1 MKALVTLLCFFWIA
15 VANAQ
20 APTFKKQLPTIDPYI
35 QKLMTEWEVA
45 GSAVS
50 IVYKDK
56 VIFSKAYG
64 YRDVA
69 NKVPVTTKTMF
80 GIASNT
86 KLFTS
91 MAAAMLHEEK
101 KLDLD
106 KPVRT
111 YMPELRFA
119 TGELDEKLTLRDM
132 LSHRSG
138 VPRWDGVWAG
148 SNYSLQE
155 ILDRLQYMKPT
166 LGFRQGY
173 LYNNNMYAAA
183 GAVTAKVNG
192 TTWEQLIQTKIFDPL
207 EMKGSTFSFETAG
220 KGEFSKDYLVGRVDK
235 KLKEYE
241 PDSHCDCWAPAAAIV
256 SNVEELSNWMIAQI
270 NGGKFKGKQVI
281 PAKAITETMVPN
293 NITSKEMV
301 YDEVFFGLYGM
312 GRSTTDYKGKI
323 LVSHSGVISGY
334 RSTISMLPKDS
345 LAIIVLTNTAQGSP
359 MATASVYGIVDR
371 LLQLEQSPWTT
382 KIKAEIAKQDKKSW
396 REMDSL
402 KALKV
407 KDTKPSHALTDYV
420 GTFENK
426 AYGKIIIS
434 LEDDHLRMRH
444 RIWDEP
450 LEHFHYDQFW
460 STEHPDM
467 SINYSLR
474 VYKLHFTTNEAGK
487 IDKIKTRVGGD
498 PEVEFVR
505 MKDPNGSAQA
515 SLSEK

>member
-1 MKALVTLLCFFWIA
+1 MRINITLFLLIA
-15 VANAQ
+15 FATTHGQ
-20 APTFKKQLPTIDPYI
+20 APTFKKELPKVDQYI
-35 QKLMTEWEVA
+35 QQLMTEWEIA

-56 VIFSKAYG
+56 VIFSKGYG

-69 NKVPVTTKTMF
+69 NKLAVTTKTTF
-80 GIASNT
+80 GIASNS

-111 YMPELRFA
+111 YMPELHFA

-138 VPRWDGVWAG
+138 VPRWDGVWSG
-148 SNYSLQE
+148 SGYTLQE
-155 ILDRLQYMKPT
+155 ILDRLQYMKPSM
-166 LGFRQGY
+166 GFREGY

-183 GAVTAKVNG
+183 GAVTAKVNS
-192 TTWEQLIQTKIFDPL
+192 TTWEQLIQTKLFDPL
-207 EMKGSTFSFETAG
+207 EMKQSTFSFEEATK

-235 KLKEYE
+235 KMKEYE
-241 PDSHCDCWAPAAAIV
+241 PDTDCSCWAPAAAIV
-256 SNVEELSNWMIAQI
+256 SNVEELSNWMMAQI

-281 PAKAITETMVPN
+281 PSKAIIETIKPN

-301 YDEVFFGLYGM
+301 YDEVFYGLYGM
-312 GRSTTDYKGKI
+312 GRSSTDYKGHVM
-323 LVSHSGVISGY
+323 VSHGGVISGY
-334 RSTISMLPKDS
+334 RSTIAMLPKDS
-345 LAIIVLTNTAQGSP
+345 IAIIVLTNTAQGSP
-359 MATASVYGIVDR
+359 MANAAVYGIMDR
-371 LLQLEQSPWTT
+371 LLQLGESAWTT
-382 KIKAEIAKQDKKSW
+382 KIKKEITKQETKNV
-396 REMDSL
+396 RELDSL
-402 KALKV
+402 RALKV

-420 GTFENK
+420 GTYDHK
-426 AYGKIIIS
+426 AYGKMIITI
-434 LEDDHLRMRH
+434 EGEYLRMKH
-444 RIWDEP
+444 RMWDEA

-467 SINYSLR
+467 MINYGLR
-474 VYKLHFTTNEAGK
+474 IYKLHFTTNEAGK
-487 IDKIKTRVGGD
+487 VDKIKTRVGGD

-505 MKDPNGSAQA
+505 MK
-515 SLSEK
+515 E

>member
-1 MKALVTLLCFFWIA
+1 MRISTTLLLLLAF
-15 VANAQ
+15 VTTQGQ
-20 APTFKKQLPTIDPYI
+20 APTFKKELLKVDQYI
-35 QKLMTEWEVA
+35 QQLMTEWEIA

-56 VIFSKAYG
+56 VIFSKGYG

-69 NKVPVTTKTMF
+69 SKLPVTTKTMF

-111 YMPELRFA
+111 YMPELHFA

-138 VPRWDGVWAG
+138 VPRWDGVWEG
-148 SNYSLQE
+148 SGHTLQE
-155 ILDRLQYMKPT
+155 ILDRFQYMKPT
-166 LGFRQGY
+166 MGFREGY

-192 TTWEQLIQTKIFDPL
+192 TTWEQLVQTKLFDPL
-207 EMKGSTFSFETAG
+207 VMKQSTFSFEDATK
-220 KGEFSKDYLVGRVDK
+220 KGEFSKDYLVGRIDK

-241 PDSHCDCWAPAAAIV
+241 PDTDCGCWAPAAAIV
-256 SNVEELSNWMIAQI
+256 SNVDELSNWMMVQI

-281 PAKAITETMVPN
+281 PSKAIIETIKPN
-293 NITSKEMV
+293 NITSKELV
-301 YDEVFFGLYGM
+301 YDEVFYGLYGM
-312 GRSTTDYKGKI
+312 GRSSTDYKGHVM
-323 LVSHSGVISGY
+323 VSHGGVISGY
-334 RSTISMLPKDS
+334 RSTIAMLPKDS
-345 LAIIVLTNTAQGSP
+345 IAIIVLTNTVQGSP
-359 MATASVYGIVDR
+359 MANAAVYGIIDR
-371 LLQLEQSPWTT
+371 LLQLGESPWTP
-382 KIKAEIAKQDKKSW
+382 KIKKEIAKRDTKSW
-396 REMDSL
+396 REIDSL

-407 KDTKPSHALTDYV
+407 KDTKPSHALADYA
-420 GTFENK
+420 GTYEHK
-426 AYGKIIIS
+426 AYGKMIITT
-434 LEDDHLRMRH
+434 DGDHLRMKH
-444 RIWDEP
+444 RMWDEA

-460 STEHPDM
+460 STEHPDFT
-467 SINYSLR
+467 INYALR
-474 VYKLHFTTNEAGK
+474 VYKLQFTTNEAGK
-487 IDKIKTRVGGD
+487 VDKIKTRVLTD

-505 MKDPNGSAQA
+505 VK
-515 SLSEK
+515 E

>member
-1 MKALVTLLCFFWIA
+1 MRITTTLLLLLAFA
-15 VANAQ
+15 TTHGQ
-20 APTFKKQLPTIDPYI
+20 APTFKKELPKVDQYM
-35 QKLMTEWEVA
+35 QQLMTEWEIA
-45 GSAVS
+45 GSAIS

-56 VIFSKAYG
+56 VIFSKGYG

-69 NKVPVTTKTMF
+69 NKLPVTTKTTF
-80 GIASNT
+80 GIASNS

-111 YMPELRFA
+111 FMPELHFA

-138 VPRWDGVWAG
+138 VPRWDGVWSG
-148 SNYSLQE
+148 SGYTLQE
-155 ILDRLQYMKPT
+155 ILDRLQYMKPAM
-166 LGFRQGY
+166 GFREGY

-192 TTWEQLIQTKIFDPL
+192 TTWEQLIQTKLFDPL
-207 EMKGSTFSFETAG
+207 EMKQSTFSFEEAAR

-241 PDSHCDCWAPAAAIV
+241 PDTDCSCWAPAAAIV
-256 SNVEELSNWMIAQI
+256 SNVEELSNWMAAQI
-270 NGGKFKGKQVI
+270 YGGKFKGKQVI
-281 PAKAITETMVPN
+281 PSKAIIETIKPN

-301 YDEVFFGLYGM
+301 YDEVFYGLYGM
-312 GRSTTDYKGKI
+312 GRSSTDYKGHVM
-323 LVSHSGVISGY
+323 VSHGGVISGY
-334 RSTISMLPKDS
+334 RSTIAMLPKDS
-345 LAIIVLTNTAQGSP
+345 IAIIVLTNTAQGSP
-359 MATASVYGIVDR
+359 MANAAVYGIMDR
-371 LLQLEQSPWTT
+371 LLRLGESAWTT
-382 KIKAEIAKQDKKSW
+382 KIKKEITKQETKNG
-396 REMDSL
+396 RELDSL

-407 KDTKPSHALTDYV
+407 KDTKPSHALADYA
-420 GTFENK
+420 GTYEHK
-426 AYGKIIIS
+426 AYGKMIITI
-434 LEDDHLRMRH
+434 EGEHLRMKH
-444 RIWDEP
+444 RMWDEA

-467 SINYSLR
+467 MINYGLR

-487 IDKIKTRVGGD
+487 VDKIKTKVGGD

-505 MKDPNGSAQA
+505 MK
-515 SLSEK
+515 E

>member
-1 MKALVTLLCFFWIA
+1 MRIPSTLLLLITFITA
-15 VANAQ
+15 QGQ
-20 APTFKKQLPTIDPYI
+20 APTFKKELPKVDPYI
-35 QKLMTEWEVA
+35 QQLMTEWGVA

-50 IVYKDK
+50 IVHKDK
-56 VIFSKAYG
+56 VIFSKGFG

-69 NKVPVTTKTMF
+69 NKLPVTTKTLF

-91 MAAAMLHEEK
+91 IAAAMLHEEK

-111 YMPELRFA
+111 YMPELHFA

-138 VPRWDGVWAG
+138 VPRWDGVWEG
-148 SNYSLQE
+148 SGHTLQE
-155 ILDRLQYMKPT
+155 ILDRLQYMEPT
-166 LGFRQGY
+166 KGFREGY

-192 TTWEQLIQTKIFDPL
+192 TTWEQLIQTKLLDPL
-207 EMKGSTFSFETAG
+207 EMKQSSFSFEAAAK

-241 PDSHCDCWAPAAAIV
+241 PDTDCACWAPAAAIV
-256 SNVEELSNWMIAQI
+256 SNVEELSNWMMAQI

-281 PAKAITETMVPN
+281 PSKAIIETIKPN
-293 NITSKEMV
+293 NIASTEMV
-301 YDEVFFGLYGM
+301 YDEVFYGLYGM
-312 GRSTTDYKGKI
+312 GRSSTDYKGHVI
-323 LVSHSGVISGY
+323 VSHGGVISGY
-334 RSTISMLPKDS
+334 RSTIAMLPKDS

-359 MATASVYGIVDR
+359 MANATVYGIIDR
-371 LLQLEQSPWTT
+371 LLQLGESPWTT
-382 KIKAEIAKQDKKSW
+382 KIKNEIAKRDTKNW
-396 REMDSL
+396 RELDSL

-407 KDTKPSHALTDYV
+407 KDTKPSHSLADYV
-420 GTFENK
+420 GTYEHK

-434 LEDDHLRMRH
+434 REGDQLRMKH
-444 RIWDEP
+444 RVWDEA

-460 STEHPDM
+460 STEHPDFT
-467 SINYSLR
+467 INYSLR
-474 VYKLHFTTNEAGK
+474 VYKLHFMTNEAGK
-487 IDKIKTRVGGD
+487 VDKIKTNVDGD

-505 MKDPNGSAQA
+505 VK
-515 SLSEK
+515 E

>member
-1 MKALVTLLCFFWIA
+1 MRIPATLLLLLAFITTQG
-15 VANAQ
+15 Q
-20 APTFKKQLPTIDPYI
+20 APAFKKEILKVDQYI
-35 QKLMTEWEVA
+35 QQLMTEWEIA

-69 NKVPVTTKTMF
+69 NKLPVTTKTMF
-80 GIASNT
+80 GIASNS

-111 YMPELRFA
+111 YMPELHFS

-138 VPRWDGVWAG
+138 VPRWDGVWEG
-148 SNYSLQE
+148 SGHTLQE
-155 ILDRLQYMKPT
+155 ILDRFQYMKPT
-166 LGFRQGY
+166 MGFREGY

-192 TTWEQLIQTKIFDPL
+192 TTWEQLIQTKLFDPL
-207 EMKGSTFSFETAG
+207 EMRQSTFSFEDATK
-220 KGEFSKDYLVGRVDK
+220 KGEFSKDYLVGRIDK

-241 PDSHCDCWAPAAAIV
+241 PDTDCGCWAPAAAIV
-256 SNVEELSNWMIAQI
+256 SNVDELSNWMMVQI

-281 PAKAITETMVPN
+281 PSKAIIETIKPN
-293 NITSKEMV
+293 NITSKELV
-301 YDEVFFGLYGM
+301 YDEVFYGLYGM
-312 GRSTTDYKGKI
+312 GRSSTDYKGHVM
-323 LVSHSGVISGY
+323 VSHGGVISGY
-334 RSTISMLPKDS
+334 RSTIAMLPKDS
-345 LAIIVLTNTAQGSP
+345 IAIIVLTNTVQGSP
-359 MATASVYGIVDR
+359 MANAAVYGIIDR
-371 LLQLEQSPWTT
+371 LLQLGESPWTP
-382 KIKAEIAKQDKKSW
+382 KIKKEIAKRDTKSW
-396 REMDSL
+396 REIDSL

-407 KDTKPSHALTDYV
+407 KDTKPSHALADYA
-420 GTFENK
+420 GTYEHK
-426 AYGKIIIS
+426 AYGKMIITT
-434 LEDDHLRMRH
+434 DGDHLRMKH
-444 RIWDEP
+444 RMWDEA

-460 STEHPDM
+460 STEHPDFT
-467 SINYSLR
+467 INYALR
-474 VYKLHFTTNEAGK
+474 VYKLQFTTNEAGK
-487 IDKIKTRVGGD
+487 VDKIKTSVLTD

-505 MKDPNGSAQA
+505 VK
-515 SLSEK
+515 E

>member
-1 MKALVTLLCFFWIA
+1 MISSPIKSLFTLMLSLCIL
-15 VANAQ
+15 VANGQ
-20 APTFKKQLPTIDPYI
+20 KPTFKKQLPTIDPYI
-35 QKLMTEWEVA
+35 QKLMTDWEVA

-56 VIFSKAYG
+56 VIFSKGYG

-91 MAAAMLHEEK
+91 MAAAMLHVEK

-111 YMPELRFA
+111 YMPELHFA

-138 VPRWDGVWAG
+138 VPRWDGVWSG

-166 LGFRQGY
+166 LGFREGY

-192 TTWEQLIQTKIFDPL
+192 STWEQLIQKKIFDPL
-207 EMKGSTFSFETAG
+207 EMTETTFSFEAATA
-220 KGEFSKDYLVGRVDK
+220 KGQFSKDYLTGRLDK

-256 SNVEELSNWMIAQI
+256 SNVEELSNWVSAQI

-281 PAKAITETMVPN
+281 PAKAITETMTPN
-293 NITSKEMV
+293 NIASKEMV
-301 YDEVFFGLYGM
+301 YDEVFYGLYGM
-312 GRSTTDYKGKI
+312 GRSTTDYKGRI
-323 LVSHSGVISGY
+323 VVSHGGVISGY
-334 RSTISMLPKDS
+334 RSTISILPKDS
-345 LAIIVLTNTAQGSP
+345 IGIIVLTNTAMGSP
-359 MATASVYGIVDR
+359 MANAAVYGIIDR
-371 LLQLEQSPWTT
+371 MLGLDLSPWTE
-382 KIKAEIAKQDKKSW
+382 KIKAELTKQEKKAW
-396 REMDSL
+396 KEMDSV

-407 KDTKPSHALTDYV
+407 KDTKPSHALGDYV
-420 GTFENK
+420 GTFEHK
-426 AYGKIIIS
+426 AYGKLVIS
-434 LEDDHLRMRH
+434 MEGDHLRMKH

-460 STEHPDM
+460 SKEPEDLTL
-467 SINYSLR
+467 NYSLR

-487 IDKIKTRVGGD
+487 IDKIRTKVGGD

-505 MKDPNGSAQA
+505 VK
-515 SLSEK
+515 E

>member
-1 MKALVTLLCFFWIA
+1 MRISTTLLLLLAF
-15 VANAQ
+15 VTTQGQ
-20 APTFKKQLPTIDPYI
+20 APTFKKELLKVDQYI
-35 QKLMTEWEVA
+35 QQLMTEWEIA

-56 VIFSKAYG
+56 VIFSKGYG

-69 NKVPVTTKTMF
+69 SKLPVTTKTMF

-111 YMPELRFA
+111 YMPELHFA

-138 VPRWDGVWAG
+138 VPRWDGVWEG
-148 SNYSLQE
+148 SGHTLQE
-155 ILDRLQYMKPT
+155 ILDRFQYMKPT
-166 LGFRQGY
+166 MGFREGY

-192 TTWEQLIQTKIFDPL
+192 TTWEQLIQTKLFDPL
-207 EMKGSTFSFETAG
+207 VMKQSTFSFEDATK
-220 KGEFSKDYLVGRVDK
+220 KGEFSKDYLVGRIDK

-241 PDSHCDCWAPAAAIV
+241 PDTDCGCWAPAAAIV
-256 SNVEELSNWMIAQI
+256 SNVEELSNWMMAQI

-281 PAKAITETMVPN
+281 PSKAIIETIKPN
-293 NITSKEMV
+293 NITSKELV
-301 YDEVFFGLYGM
+301 YDEVFYGLYGM
-312 GRSTTDYKGKI
+312 GRSSTDYKGHVM
-323 LVSHSGVISGY
+323 VSHGGVISGY
-334 RSTISMLPKDS
+334 RSTIAMLPKDS
-345 LAIIVLTNTAQGSP
+345 IAIIVLTNTVQGSP
-359 MATASVYGIVDR
+359 MANAAVYGIIDR
-371 LLQLEQSPWTT
+371 LLQLGESPWTP
-382 KIKAEIAKQDKKSW
+382 KIKKEIAKRDTKSW
-396 REMDSL
+396 REIDSL

-407 KDTKPSHALTDYV
+407 KDTKPSHALADYA
-420 GTFENK
+420 GTYEHK
-426 AYGKIIIS
+426 AYGKMIITT
-434 LEDDHLRMRH
+434 DGDHLRMKH
-444 RIWDEP
+444 RMWDEA

-460 STEHPDM
+460 STEHPDFT
-467 SINYSLR
+467 INYALR
-474 VYKLHFTTNEAGK
+474 VYKLQFTTNEAGK
-487 IDKIKTRVGGD
+487 VDKIKTRVLTD

-505 MKDPNGSAQA
+505 VK
-515 SLSEK
+515 E

>member
-1 MKALVTLLCFFWIA
+1 MRILLTAFCLIPFFF
-15 VANAQ
+15 VHGQ
-20 APTFKKQLPTIDPYI
+20 APTFKKQLPTVDQYI
-35 QKLMTEWEVA
+35 QQLMTEWEVA

-69 NKVPVTTKTMF
+69 NKLPVTTKTTF

-91 MAAAMLHEEK
+91 MAAAMLHEDK

-138 VPRWDGVWAG
+138 VPRWDGVWSG
-148 SNYSLQE
+148 SGYTLQE

-166 LGFRQGY
+166 MGFREGY

-192 TTWEQLIQTKIFDPL
+192 TTWEQLIQTRILDPL
-207 EMKGSTFSFETAG
+207 EMKQSSFSFQQAAV

-241 PDSHCDCWAPAAAIV
+241 LDTDCPCWAPAAAIV
-256 SNVEELSNWMIAQI
+256 SNVEDLSNWTMALM
-270 NGGKFKGKQVI
+270 NGGKFKGKLVI
-281 PAKAITETMVPN
+281 QPKAILETAKPN

-301 YDEVFFGLYGM
+301 YDEVFYGLYGL
-312 GRSTTDYKGKI
+312 GRATTDYKGRVI
-323 LVSHSGVISGY
+323 VSHGGVISGY
-334 RSTISMLPKDS
+334 RSTIAVLPKDS
-345 LAIIVLTNTAQGSP
+345 VGIVVLTNTAQGTP
-359 MATASVYGIVDR
+359 MASAAVYGIVDR
-371 LLQLEQSPWTT
+371 LLNLDQSPWTT
-382 KIKAEIAKQDKKSW
+382 KIKAEVNKQEKKTW
-396 REMDSL
+396 RELDSL
-402 KALKV
+402 KALRV
-407 KDTKPSHALTDYV
+407 KDTKPSHALADYV
-420 GTFENK
+420 GTYEHK
-426 AYGKIIIS
+426 AYGKMIIS
-434 LEDDHLRMRH
+434 VEGDHLRVKH
-444 RIWDEP
+444 RIWGEA

-460 STEHPDM
+460 STEHPDLTV
-467 SINYSLR
+467 NYGLR
-474 VYKLHFTTNEAGK
+474 VYKLHFLTNEAGK
-487 IDKIKTRVGGD
+487 VDKLRTKVGQD
-498 PEVEFVR
+498 PEIEFVR
-505 MKDPNGSAQA
+505 AK
-515 SLSEK
+515 E

>member
-1 MKALVTLLCFFWIA
+1 MRLLFTLILLAA
-15 VANAQ
+15 VITTRAQ

-35 QKLMTEWEVA
+35 QQLMKEWEVA
-45 GSAVS
+45 GSTVG

-69 NKVPVTTKTMF
+69 SKQPVTTKTMF

-91 MAAAMLHEEK
+91 MAAAMLHEDK

-111 YMPELRFA
+111 YMPELHFA

-148 SNYSLQE
+148 SGYTLQE
-155 ILDRLQYMKPT
+155 ILDRLQYMRPT
-166 LGFRQGY
+166 LGFREGY

-192 TTWEQLIQTKIFDPL
+192 TTWEQLIQSKLFDPL
-207 EMKGSTFSFETAG
+207 EMTQSTFSFEAAAA
-220 KGEFSKDYLVGRVDK
+220 KGEFSKDYLTGRLDK
-235 KLKEYE
+235 KLKEYVN
-241 PDSHCDCWAPAAAIV
+241 DTHCDCWAPAAAIV
-256 SNVEELSNWMIAQI
+256 SNVEELSNWMIALI

-281 PAKAITETMVPN
+281 QPKAIIETVRPN
-293 NITSKEMV
+293 NIASKELV
-301 YDEVFFGLYGM
+301 YDEVFYGLYGM
-312 GRSTTDYKGKI
+312 GRSSTDYKGHVI
-323 LVSHSGVISGY
+323 ISHGGVISGY
-334 RSTISMLPKDS
+334 RSTIAMLPKDS
-345 LAIIVLTNTAQGSP
+345 LGIIVLTNTAQGSP
-359 MATASVYGIVDR
+359 MAGAVVYGIVDR
-371 LLQLEQSPWTT
+371 MLGLEQSPWTT
-382 KIKAEIAKQDKKSW
+382 KIKAEIAKQDKKTW
-396 REMDSL
+396 RELDSL

-407 KDTKPSHALTDYV
+407 KDTKQSHPMGDYV
-420 GTFENK
+420 GTFEHK
-426 AYGKIIIS
+426 AYGKMIIS
-434 LEDDHLRMRH
+434 QDGDHLRMKH
-444 RIWDEP
+444 RIWDEA

-460 STEHPDM
+460 STEHPDLTVD
-467 SINYSLR
+467 YGLR
-474 VYKLHFTTNEAGK
+474 VYKLQFMTNEAGK
-487 IDKIKTRVGGD
+487 IDRIRTKVGQD

-505 MKDPNGSAQA
+505 AKD
-515 SLSEK
+515 

>member
-1 MKALVTLLCFFWIA
+1 MRISTTLLLLLAF
-15 VANAQ
+15 VTTQGQ
-20 APTFKKQLPTIDPYI
+20 APTFKKELLKVDQYI
-35 QKLMTEWEVA
+35 QQLMTEWEIA

-56 VIFSKAYG
+56 VIFSKGYG

-69 NKVPVTTKTMF
+69 SKLPVTTKTMF

-111 YMPELRFA
+111 YMPELHFA

-138 VPRWDGVWAG
+138 VPRWDGVWEG
-148 SNYSLQE
+148 SGHTLQE
-155 ILDRLQYMKPT
+155 ILDRFQYMKPT
-166 LGFRQGY
+166 MGFREGY

-192 TTWEQLIQTKIFDPL
+192 TTWEQLIQTKLFDPL
-207 EMKGSTFSFETAG
+207 VMKQSTFSFEDATK
-220 KGEFSKDYLVGRVDK
+220 KGEFSKDYLVGRIDK

-241 PDSHCDCWAPAAAIV
+241 PDTDCGCWAPAAAIV
-256 SNVEELSNWMIAQI
+256 SNVDELSNWMMVQI

-281 PAKAITETMVPN
+281 PSKAIIETIKPN
-293 NITSKEMV
+293 NITSKELV
-301 YDEVFFGLYGM
+301 YDEVFYGLYGM
-312 GRSTTDYKGKI
+312 GRSSTDSKGHVM
-323 LVSHSGVISGY
+323 VSHGGVISGY
-334 RSTISMLPKDS
+334 RSTIAMLPKDS
-345 LAIIVLTNTAQGSP
+345 IAIIVLTNTVQGSP
-359 MATASVYGIVDR
+359 MANAAVYGIIDR
-371 LLQLEQSPWTT
+371 LLQLGESPWTP
-382 KIKAEIAKQDKKSW
+382 KIKKEIAKRDTKSW
-396 REMDSL
+396 REIDSL

-407 KDTKPSHALTDYV
+407 KDTKPSHALADYA
-420 GTFENK
+420 GTYEHK
-426 AYGKIIIS
+426 AYGKMIITT
-434 LEDDHLRMRH
+434 DGDHLRMKH
-444 RIWDEP
+444 RMWDEA

-460 STEHPDM
+460 STEHPDFT
-467 SINYSLR
+467 INYALR
-474 VYKLHFTTNEAGK
+474 VYKLQFTTNEAGK
-487 IDKIKTRVGGD
+487 VDKIKTRVLTD

-505 MKDPNGSAQA
+505 VK
-515 SLSEK
+515 E